1 MERVCLVSSEAKIF
15 DTSWAVKAEIADYPV
30 VTHYNKDECM
40 WLWMG
45 FGRHTVKLIPL
56 ERVKPAIIENKQNL
70 PLEQSIFS
78 LQTVHFLYN
87 ITVVCPQ
94 MLLHSPMPR
103 ILGQKYRKSAR
114 DTT

>member
-45 FGRHTVKLIPL
+45 FERYTVKLIPL
-56 ERVKPAIIENKQNL
+56 KRAKPAIIENKQNL

-78 LQTVHFLYN
+78 VNSSFLYS
-87 ITVVCPQ
+87 ITVVCPK
-94 MLLHSPMPR
+94 MLLHSPMTR
-103 ILGQKYRKSAR
+103 ILGRR
-114 DTT
+114 